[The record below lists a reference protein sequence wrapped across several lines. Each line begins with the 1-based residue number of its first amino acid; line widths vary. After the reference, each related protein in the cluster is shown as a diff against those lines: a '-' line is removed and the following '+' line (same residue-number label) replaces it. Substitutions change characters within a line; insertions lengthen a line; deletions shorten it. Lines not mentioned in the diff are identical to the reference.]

1 MELLLEVLRDFYQE
15 KLIGDFQK
23 CLLGKLREIIWQLGK
38 QFIKFSLIW
47 FFTWAY
53 MRHSLT
59 DLTFEFWCSH
69 SPFRHEWDNKW
80 EIVGNWKYIHFIVS
94 CISYLGI
101 GS

>member
-47 FFTWAY
+47 HFTWTC
-53 MRHSLT
+53 MLHSLT
-59 DLTFEFWCSH
+59 DSSNIWVL
-69 SPFRHEWDNKW
+69 
-80 EIVGNWKYIHFIVS
+80 V
-94 CISYLGI
+94 
-101 GS
+101 